1 MKGLTTLLFIGFIL
15 AVVVSDQSSQ
25 GQYEGPVPQ
34 LRVDTRTKRVRIY
47 VGGKNIIF
55 LRIFRIFGSNVTD
68 RQLESHQ

>member
-34 LRVDTRTKRVRIY
+34 LRDDIRTKRVRIY

-55 LRIFRIFGSNVTD
+55 LGFLGY
-68 RQLESHQ
+68 LGAM